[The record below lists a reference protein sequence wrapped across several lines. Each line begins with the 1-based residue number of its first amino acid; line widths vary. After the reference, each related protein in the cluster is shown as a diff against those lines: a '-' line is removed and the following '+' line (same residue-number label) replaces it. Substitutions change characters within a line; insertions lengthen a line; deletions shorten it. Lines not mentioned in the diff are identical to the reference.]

1 MKRCNVIAHWDW
13 SQFLIGGVYFT
24 VHVTITCQAKPDP
37 KRRHLDLHTV
47 QRNYSKESVFEE

>member
-1 MKRCNVIAHWDW
+1 MKRCNVHVIAHWDW

-37 KRRHLDLHTV
+37 ELARSSHGTK
-47 QRNYSKESVFEE
+47 NSKESVFEE